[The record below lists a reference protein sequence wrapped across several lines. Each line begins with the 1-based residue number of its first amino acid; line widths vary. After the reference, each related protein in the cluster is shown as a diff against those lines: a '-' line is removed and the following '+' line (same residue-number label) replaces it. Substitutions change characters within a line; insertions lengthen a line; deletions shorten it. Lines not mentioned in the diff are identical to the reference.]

1 MLFWGHYITLTVT
14 FRTSGDFN
22 CSLGRTPPLAPFLG
36 QNEPPLSYPGTGFG
50 AFLAGCGSLSV
61 CWGHESGQTGG
72 DDDMLGCLTA
82 VLGGHTHTNP
92 TNTRIHEGHDS
103 VSGHHMTKNDTKRH
117 NHNQTTAQHN
127 TTRDDTT
134 TNTNN
139 KAVKG

>member
-36 QNEPPLSYPGTGFG
+36 QNEPPLSYPGKGFG
-50 AFLAGCGSLSV
+50 AFLAGCGSLSA

-72 DDDMLGCLTA
+72 DDMLGCLTA

-92 TNTRIHEGHDS
+92 TDTRVHEGHDS
-103 VSGHHMTKNDTKRH
+103 VSGHQTTKKRH
-117 NHNQTTAQHN
+117 ETAQPQPNHS
-127 TTRDDTT
+127 TTQHETT
-134 TNTNN
+134 QQQNTNN